1 MLHSQCKPRVLQT
14 AQCGLELIG
23 VEIHVPDP
31 IIIFCLY
38 RPPTCSCQTFM
49 QKVGEVLNDYVD
61 SPLCIVGDFNE
72 DILENSDKL
81 IHKTFLN
88 AGFTQHV

>member
-1 MLHSQCKPRVLQT
+1 
-14 AQCGLELIG
+14 
-23 VEIHVPDP
+23 
-31 IIIFCLY
+31 
-38 RPPTCSCQTFM
+38 M
-49 QKVGEVLNDYVD
+49 QKVGEVLNDYTD

-88 AGFTQHV
+88 AGFTQHVKSPTRDSGTLLDHVYTRHMQEVETEVSNTYFSDHDTVYCYIKVC